1 MEIASTR
8 FGKVEY
14 AADCVLH
21 FPEGLPGL
29 AEDHDWVLLA
39 DPGCDAVAWMQSV
52 ARPELALAVAS
63 PRRFVSHY
71 QLRVC
76 RHELEPLGLDH
87 LEDAEVL
94 AIVSKTDRGLVLN
107 LKAPLVIH
115 LPRRWGRQVVANGEA
130 SMQYE
135 LGSEPA
141 VCKKIA

>member
-1 MEIASTR
+1 MEIATTR
-8 FGKVEY
+8 FGKIEY

-21 FPEGLPGL
+21 FPEGLPGF
-29 AEDHDWVLLA
+29 EDDRDWVLLA
-39 DPGCDAVAWMQSV
+39 DADCDAVAWMQSV
-52 ARPELALAVAS
+52 ARPEIALAVVS
-63 PRRFVSHY
+63 PRRFVPRY

-76 RHELEPLGLDH
+76 CHELEPLDLER

-94 AIVSKTDRGLVLN
+94 AIVSKTDGGLVLN

-115 LPRRWGRQVVANGEA
+115 VARRWGRQVIANGEA
-130 SMQYE
+130 SLQYE